1 MSSLTGYN
9 LDGFLGYT
17 GIDEMGRKEC
27 LKLCCLLHSG
37 LSCQTVGLSC
47 RGPDQSIARPYNT
60 LPAVSAVI
68 LENKWKYSHTLM
80 QYPAILPSQPS
91 NNMYIYICECVC
103 IIKGNIFMCHS
114 VDCTTKTCWVVDEV
128 ILSVKAFLVMW
139 IAPPAPAVRPLTL
152 FALLTL
158 SKKLLVPLKFSKL
171 AAPQIAP
178 AHT

>member
-1 MSSLTGYN
+1 MKWVGRNAWSCVVCFIVDYLVKQWVWVVGVQIN
-9 LDGFLGYT
+9 LLHDHITHFLQYQQLF
-17 GIDEMGRKEC
+17 
-27 LKLCCLLHSG
+27 LKTNENTATHSCNIQPYCLL
-37 LSCQTVGLSC
+37 
-47 RGPDQSIARPYNT
+47 
-60 LPAVSAVI
+60 
-68 LENKWKYSHTLM
+68 SH
-80 QYPAILPSQPS
+80 QIICI
-91 NNMYIYICECVC
+91 YIYMWVCVC

-152 FALLTL
+152 FAFLTL